1 MNSQSYIEN
10 ETMYIYITPH
20 AIGNY
25 NAGSRCMLG
34 MS

>member
-10 ETMYIYITPH
+10 ETMYIYITTH
-20 AIGNY
+20 TAGND
-25 NAGSRCMLG
+25 GVGCRRMLG